1 MIFSPNLSILPPQL
15 LRFWPE
21 LDTMPETFTLYAG
34 TVQNFTDLE
43 II

>member
-15 LRFWPE
+15 LRLWPE

-34 TVQNFTDLE
+34 RYKTSLTWK
-43 II
+43 